1 MKHTQ
6 TPQEDTDLVRRVDLA
21 LGELRRGRIVLL
33 RDSSNSYACLA
44 SELISDGAIAR
55 LRQLGCDEPVVALTA
70 SRAAVLH
77 IPPTG
82 DDVVCLPIDAHMD
95 ASSIQALADP
105 TQDLANP
112 MRGPL
117 QRSKN
122 PLDPAIQAAIKL
134 CKLAQL
140 LPSISAVKIENAS
153 AHSDSLAWVE
163 VEDPDRYDLAA
174 AITLQRVS
182 SARVPLGGAEDA
194 RIIGF
199 RAADGGLEHYAIV
212 IGEPSADEPVLTRL
226 HSECFTGDLLGSLR
240 CDCGQQ
246 LRGAIEE
253 IGKAGQGV
261 LLYLAQ
267 EGRGIGLM
275 NKLRAYEL
283 QDDGFDTIE
292 ANERL
297 GFEPDER
304 IFAQAAH
311 MLRQLGFR
319 SVRLMTNNPDKVEGL
334 GEFEIDV
341 VERVPHQFP
350 SNAHNELYLATK
362 AKRSGHYLSGYSS
375 KHKKAG
381 RDH

>member
-1 MKHTQ
+1 M
-6 TPQEDTDLVRRVDLA
+6 RRVDFA
-21 LGELRRGRIVLL
+21 LGELRRGRIVGI
-33 RDSSNSYACLA
+33 RDGRDSYACMA
-44 SELISDGAIAR
+44 SEIIADGGLDR
-55 LRQLGCDEPVVALTA
+55 LRQLGSGAPFVALTA

-77 IPPTG
+77 IAPTG
-82 DDVVCLPIDAHMD
+82 DDVICLSLDAHMNTP
-95 ASSIQALADP
+95 AIQALADP

-117 QRSKN
+117 QRAKG
-122 PLDPAIQAAIKL
+122 PVDAAIFAAIKL

-140 LPSISAVKIENAS
+140 LPSVGAVKVESAS
-153 AHSDSLAWVE
+153 AFREDLVWIDVQ
-163 VEDPDRYDLAA
+163 DPDRYDLAA
-174 AITLQRVS
+174 ALSLRRVS
-182 SARVPLGGAEDA
+182 SARVPLAGAEDA
-194 RIIGF
+194 RVIGF
-199 RAADGGLEHYAIV
+199 RAADGGLEHYAVV
-212 IGEPSADEPVLTRL
+212 IGEPSADDPVLTRL

-253 IGKAGQGV
+253 IGKAGKGV

-304 IFAQAAH
+304 IFAQAAQ
-311 MLRQLGFR
+311 MLRQLGFAR
-319 SVRLMTNNPDKVEGL
+319 VRLMTNNPDKVKGL

-362 AKRSGHYLSGYSS
+362 AKRSGHYLSGYAS
-375 KHKKAG
+375 KRKKAS
-381 RDH
+381 RDR

>member
-1 MKHTQ
+1 MKHTP
-6 TPQEDTDLVRRVDLA
+6 TPQEDADLVRRVDFA
-21 LGELRRGRIVLL
+21 LGELRRGRIVLV
-33 RDSSNSYACLA
+33 RDGSNSYACAA
-44 SELISDGAIAR
+44 SELVSDGGIAR
-55 LRQLGCDEPVVALTA
+55 LRQLGHGEPIVALTA

-82 DDVVCLPIDAHMD
+82 DDVICLSVDARMD
-95 ASSIQALADP
+95 ASAIKALADP

-117 QRSKN
+117 QQSKS
-122 PLDPAIQAAIKL
+122 PLDPAVQAAIKL

-140 LPSISAVKIENAS
+140 LPSISAVKLENIS
-153 AHSDSLAWVE
+153 APSDSFAWVE
-163 VEDPDRYDLAA
+163 VGDPDRYDLAA
-174 AITLQRVS
+174 AIALQRVS

-194 RIIGF
+194 RVIGF

-311 MLRQLGFR
+311 MLRQLGLR
-319 SVRLMTNNPDKVEGL
+319 SVRLMTNNPDKVEAL
-334 GEFEIDV
+334 AEFEIDV

-362 AKRSGHYLSGYSS
+362 AKRSGHYLSGFP
-375 KHKKAG
+375 KKRKKAN

>member
-1 MKHTQ
+1 M
-6 TPQEDTDLVRRVDLA
+6 RRVEFA
-21 LGELRRGRIVLL
+21 MGELRRGRIVGL
-33 RDSSNSYACLA
+33 RDGTDSFACLA
-44 SELISDGAIAR
+44 SELVSDGGLAQLRR
-55 LRQLGCDEPVVALTA
+55 LGPDEPLVALTA
-70 SRAAVLH
+70 SRGAVLH
-77 IPPTG
+77 LPPTG
-82 DDVVCLPIDAHMD
+82 EDVICLPIDAHMN
-95 ASSIQALADP
+95 AAAIQALADP

-117 QRSKN
+117 QLSAKSVG
-122 PLDPAIQAAIKL
+122 PAIHAAVKL
-134 CKLAQL
+134 SKLAQL
-140 LPSISAVKIENAS
+140 LPSVSVVKLGTAS
-153 AHSDSLAWVE
+153 AFP
-163 VEDPDRYDLAA
+163 EDMALVDADEPDRYDLAA
-174 AITLQRVS
+174 ATALRRVS

-194 RIIGF
+194 RVIGF
-199 RAADGGLEHYAIV
+199 RAVDGGLEHYAIV

-253 IGKAGQGV
+253 IGKAGKGV

-304 IFAQAAH
+304 VFAQAAH
-311 MLRQLGFR
+311 MLHQLGFR
-319 SVRLMTNNPDKVEGL
+319 RVLLMTNNPDKVEAL
-334 GEFEIDV
+334 AEFEIDV

-362 AKRSGHYLSGYSS
+362 AKRSGHYLSGYPS
-375 KHKKAG
+375 KRNKAP
-381 RDH
+381 RDN